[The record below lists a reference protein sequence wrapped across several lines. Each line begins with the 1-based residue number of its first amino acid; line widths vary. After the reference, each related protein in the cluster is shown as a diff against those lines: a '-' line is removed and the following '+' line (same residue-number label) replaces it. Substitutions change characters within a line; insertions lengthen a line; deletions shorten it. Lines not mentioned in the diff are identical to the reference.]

1 MLDDIENAAALNLHQ
16 NFFKTDSS
24 YALKHL
30 IFFVT
35 PIKVTHI
42 VILATCV
49 PFVNN
54 LQFYNNK
61 FAIGNKHLVRKRHGK
76 LF

>member
-24 YALKHL
+24 NALKHL
-30 IFFVT
+30 ILFIT
-35 PIKVTHI
+35 PIKFTHI
-42 VILATCV
+42 MILPTCV

-61 FAIGNKHLVRKRHGK
+61 FTIGNKYLVRKFHA
-76 LF
+76 